1 MRLLKTILYYITVA
15 ASALFIAFL
24 AIAPFGGH
32 NFILELW
39 RYGLYSNLAD
49 ASEHILLFRFRQFL
63 GILFSLA
70 LLVAVILP
78 FARLQTAQ
86 KHRIGVACFLVL
98 AVLLLFPTLNDL
110 IG

>member
-1 MRLLKTILYYITVA
+1 MRLLKAILYYITVA
-15 ASALFIAFL
+15 ASALFIALL

-63 GILFSLA
+63 RILFSLA
-70 LLVAVILP
+70 PLVAVILP
-78 FARLQTAQ
+78 FARLQPAQ

-98 AVLLLFPTLNDL
+98 AVLLLFPTLNAL